1 MKTNR
6 KYRLSEALKNFLLGV
21 FILMAASCNETMLD
35 TLEYN
40 YPSPVA
46 TSESNHALLIVLDGA
61 SGRAIQTAR
70 NAYKTPVLKSLFSHA
85 LYTDYG
91 LADNS
96 GKVLM
101 GKMNNARGWVNL
113 FAGSTSHG
121 IKEET
126 QLDQLGNQHIF
137 SWLMESRTHISMFA
151 SDEKFHDTFVTEGM
165 NAPELTT
172 DLEVKEQVVEELE
185 NTLKQPVDLVV
196 AEFKGVQSAGESNG
210 CYEEDGTVTDAVVN
224 AIGELD
230 NYIGEIMEAL
240 KARPGYKKENWL
252 VIVTSNYGGA
262 VSTSVEENDYYDDL
276 TRNTFTLM
284 YNERLVA
291 QVQGRPSSS
300 SVQYEYYTP
309 LWAYDYRYPNPTEY
323 AESAGLRGN
332 TTLGNIEW
340 DELEDGKTIMF
351 FIQSD
356 AREENKGR
364 TEAYAIL
371 SKSSDVTANGW
382 MFCFVNTGGTKIRH
396 CIGKSGSNRF
406 YTMNSAIDGDVAWH
420 SFAAVFGLDDSKS
433 KLEMTYYLDGK
444 LDGSK
449 TLSQKDFNK
458 YMTED
463 MKKIPLRVGGAYNR
477 DAQDKHSTTKNKQ
490 YKSCFNI
497 SNIQIYNKG
506 LSAEEIEKYAGMNQ
520 LHKKEEAYP
529 LWNNLIGYWP
539 CDLESDM
546 MDPVLKD
553 YSKYRQADG
562 STDFEIDRGS
572 TKAWFWGKSE
582 DPGMHPILESDK
594 MYYSRTFNTVDVSRQ
609 IFLWLSKNI
618 CWNWSMEGK
627 AWQFAYT
634 DMQIGQ
640 N

>member
-6 KYRLSEALKNFLLGV
+6 KYKLSEALKNFLLGAT
-21 FILMAASCNETMLD
+21 ILMATSCNETMLD

-40 YPSPVA
+40 YPSPAA
-46 TSESNHALLIVLDGA
+46 TSESNHVLLVVLDGV
-61 SGRAIQTAR
+61 SGRAVQTAR

-96 GKVLM
+96 GKVLVGRM
-101 GKMNNARGWVNL
+101 SNERGWANL
-113 FAGSTSHG
+113 FAGSTNHKV
-121 IKEET
+121 KEDT
-126 QLDQLGNQHIF
+126 QLEQLGNQHIF
-137 SWLMESRTHISMFA
+137 SWLLESRTHISMFA
-151 SDEKFHDTFVTEGM
+151 SDKKFYDTFVTEGM
-165 NAPELTT
+165 NAPQLVT
-172 DLEVKEQVVEELE
+172 DIEVKEQVVEELE

-196 AEFKGVQSAGESNG
+196 AEFKGVQSAGENNG
-210 CYEEDGTVTDAVVN
+210 FYEEDGTVTDAVVN

-262 VSTSVEENDYYDDL
+262 ISTSVEENDYYDDL

-284 YNERLVA
+284 YNEGLVS
-291 QVQGRPSSS
+291 QVQGRPSSA

-309 LWAYDYRYPNPTEY
+309 LWAYDYRFPNPTEY

-351 FIQSD
+351 FIQAD
-356 AREENKGR
+356 KRRENKGNP
-364 TEAYAIL
+364 EAYAIL
-371 SKSSDVTANGW
+371 SKSSDVTINGW
-382 MFCFVNTGGTKIRH
+382 MFCFVSGKYIRH
-396 CIGKSGSNRF
+396 CIGKSGSSRF
-406 YTMNSAIDGDVAWH
+406 FTTSSTINDMAWH
-420 SFAAVFGLDDSKS
+420 SFAAVFGLDKSKT

-444 LDGSK
+444 LEGSK
-449 TLSQKDFNK
+449 TLSQKDFNN

-477 DAQDKHSTTKNKQ
+477 DSQDKHATTKNKQ

-497 SNIQIYNKG
+497 SNIQIYDKG
-506 LSAEEIEKYAGMNQ
+506 LSEEEIGKYAGMNQ

-529 LWNNLIGYWP
+529 LWSNLIGYWP

-546 MDPVLKD
+546 MEPVLKD
-553 YSKYRQADG
+553 YSKYRNADG
-562 STDFEIDRGS
+562 STDFVIDRGS
-572 TKAWFWGKSE
+572 AKAWLSGKSE
-582 DPGMHPILESDK
+582 DPSMHPILESDK
-594 MYYSRTFNTVDVSRQ
+594 MYYSRTVNTVDVSRQ
-609 IFLWLSKNI
+609 IFMWLSKHI
-618 CWNWSMEGK
+618 SWNWSMEGK
-627 AWQFAYT
+627 AWQFTYT
-634 DMQIGQ
+634 DMQFGQ

>member
-6 KYRLSEALKNFLLGV
+6 KYKLLEALKYFLLGI
-21 FILMAASCNETMLD
+21 FTLMAASCNEAMLD

-40 YPSPVA
+40 YPSPVI
-46 TSESNHALLIVLDGA
+46 TSESNHVLLIVLDGA
-61 SGRAIQTAR
+61 SGRAVQTAR
-70 NAYKTPVLKSLFSHA
+70 NAYKTPALKSLFSHA

-96 GKVLM
+96 GKVLT
-101 GKMNNARGWVNL
+101 GEMNNARGWANL

-151 SDEKFHDTFVTEGM
+151 SDEKFYDTFVTEGM

-172 DLEVKEQVVEELE
+172 DLEVKEQVVKELE
-185 NTLKQPVDLVV
+185 NTLSQSVDLVV
-196 AEFKGVQSAGESNG
+196 AEFKGVQLAGEHNG
-210 CYEEDGTVTDAVVN
+210 FYQEDGTVTDAVIN

-240 KARPGYKKENWL
+240 KGRPDYKKENWL
-252 VIVTSNYGGA
+252 VIVTSNYGGT

-284 YNERLVA
+284 YNEGLVA
-291 QVQGRPSSS
+291 QVQGRPSSAS
-300 SVQYEYYTP
+300 MQYGYYTP

-332 TTLGNIEW
+332 ATLGNVGWE
-340 DELEDGKTIMF
+340 ELEEGKTIMF

-356 AREENKGR
+356 ARRENKGR

-382 MFCFVNTGGTKIRH
+382 MFCFVNKGGIKIRH
-396 CIGKSGSNRF
+396 CIGTITGPSA
-406 YTMNSAIDGDVAWH
+406 YTTGTAVDDMAWH
-420 SFAAVFGLDDSKS
+420 SFAAVFSLDKS
-433 KLEMTYYLDGK
+433 KTKMEVTYYVDGK

-449 TLSQKDFNK
+449 TLSQKDYNK

-463 MKKIPLRVGGAYNR
+463 MKKVSLRVGGAYNR
-477 DAQDKHSTTKNKQ
+477 DSQNKNSTTKNKQ

-497 SNIQIYNKG
+497 TNIQIYNKG

-529 LWNNLIGYWP
+529 LWDNLIGYWP

-546 MDPVLKD
+546 MEPVLQD

-562 STDFEIDRGS
+562 STDFLIDRGS
-572 TKAWFWGKSE
+572 AKAWLSGKSE
-582 DPGMHPILESDK
+582 DPAMHPILESDK

-618 CWNWSMEGK
+618 SWNWSMEGK
-627 AWQFAYT
+627 AWQFTYT
-634 DMQIGQ
+634 DMQLGQ

>member
-1 MKTNR
+1 
-6 KYRLSEALKNFLLGV
+6 
-21 FILMAASCNETMLD
+21 
-35 TLEYN
+35 
-40 YPSPVA
+40 
-46 TSESNHALLIVLDGA
+46 
-61 SGRAIQTAR
+61 
-70 NAYKTPVLKSLFSHA
+70 
-85 LYTDYG
+85 
-91 LADNS
+91 
-96 GKVLM
+96 
-101 GKMNNARGWVNL
+101 
-113 FAGSTSHG
+113 
-121 IKEET
+121 
-126 QLDQLGNQHIF
+126 
-137 SWLMESRTHISMFA
+137 
-151 SDEKFHDTFVTEGM
+151 
-165 NAPELTT
+165 
-172 DLEVKEQVVEELE
+172 
-185 NTLKQPVDLVV
+185 
-196 AEFKGVQSAGESNG
+196 
-210 CYEEDGTVTDAVVN
+210 
-224 AIGELD
+224 
-230 NYIGEIMEAL
+230 
-240 KARPGYKKENWL
+240 
-252 VIVTSNYGGA
+252 
-262 VSTSVEENDYYDDL
+262 
-276 TRNTFTLM
+276 
-284 YNERLVA
+284 
-291 QVQGRPSSS
+291 
-300 SVQYEYYTP
+300 
-309 LWAYDYRYPNPTEY
+309 
-323 AESAGLRGN
+323 
-332 TTLGNIEW
+332 
-340 DELEDGKTIMF
+340 
-351 FIQSD
+351 
-356 AREENKGR
+356 
-364 TEAYAIL
+364 
-371 SKSSDVTANGW
+371 
-382 MFCFVNTGGTKIRH
+382 
-396 CIGKSGSNRF
+396 
-406 YTMNSAIDGDVAWH
+406 MNSAIDGDVAWH

-572 TKAWFWGKSE
+572 TKAWFLGKSE

-618 CWNWSMEGK
+618 SWNWSMEGK